1 VTCDARVD
9 VHTAYVAV
17 MRRER
22 ALDERPD
29 GARHRPPVRT
39 AVHIVLQ
46 RSACALGHSV
56 TCSLR
61 ASKMMF
67 TRPMILS
74 AIKIAAAVVDEL

>member
-1 VTCDARVD
+1 
-9 VHTAYVAV
+9 
-17 MRRER
+17 M
-22 ALDERPD
+22 
-29 GARHRPPVRT
+29 
-39 AVHIVLQ
+39 HIVLQ

-74 AIKIAAAVVDEL
+74 AIKIAAAVVDERRISYIMQRR